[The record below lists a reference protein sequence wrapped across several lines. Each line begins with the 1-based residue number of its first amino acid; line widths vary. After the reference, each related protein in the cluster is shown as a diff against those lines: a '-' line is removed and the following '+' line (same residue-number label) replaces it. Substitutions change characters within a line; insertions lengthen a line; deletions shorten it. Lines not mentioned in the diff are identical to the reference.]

1 MASYKNYQTERKKN
15 MNVKNLNKKPKNH
28 VKKLSKKK
36 EFEERLID
44 WVTFYRRN
52 LHRFVEHYLQ
62 IELHLYQ
69 KLLIYLMNLY
79 PLIVV
84 VACRAAAKSFIIAIY
99 ACARCILFP
108 NSKIVIA
115 SATKGQA
122 SLIVTEKIQK
132 ELIPNSPNLAREIKD
147 IKTSSNQTEVIFHN
161 GSTITV
167 CPASDNARG

>member
-1 MASYKNYQTERKKN
+1 MASYKNYQNERKKN
-15 MNVKNLNKKPKNH
+15 MNMKNLAKKPKNH
-28 VKKLSKKK
+28 IKKISKKE
-36 EFEERLID
+36 EFEEKLMD

-62 IELHLYQ
+62 LELHLYQ

-79 PLIVV
+79 PLIVI
-84 VACRAAAKSFIIAIY
+84 VACRAAAKSYIIAIF

-115 SATKGQA
+115 SSTKSQA